1 MKTSGVPATSPSAF
15 TMCFPLSYK
24 QLVGGR
30 RNLLVVSH
38 RRVHL
43 SVSLLDGKPL
53 ENQVITEMSTSAA
66 SQITLL
72 LLLLPY
78 TTVLTLPNLLVIH

>member
-1 MKTSGVPATSPSAF
+1 
-15 TMCFPLSYK
+15 MCFPLSYK

-43 SVSLLDGKPL
+43 PVSLLDGKPL

-72 LLLLPY
+72 LLLLLLPY